1 MSCYSLIELNFDWG
15 HFDDIVDEVYIL
27 ICCKDDFDKKFKN
40 VMKKLKQQNVHK
52 KVIIVKNE
60 GYKNCNKNKNVNTTW
75 KDLSHA
81 VKYILE
87 LNNNDKNTMILEDDF
102 YFDTEN
108 LTTKNLNEIENFTKT
123 KEFDIYSLG
132 SQGNRNDFNLGYHTK
147 LSWAVWS
154 HCFIYSPSGKIKYLN
169 EYMKNNGNIMTD
181 QWYNNNKNF
190 NFYRFWIPLCFQHFA
205 MTENRKTWDTLS
217 TKIQYKLLNMETEG
231 KSKFGFYVF
240 YFYELIIV
248 LLLLII
254 FHYTQDLSTYM

>member
-132 SQGNRNDFNLGYHTK
+132 SHGIRNDFNLGYHTK
-147 LSWAVWS
+147 MKKAYLAQ
-154 HCFIYSPSGKIKYLN
+154 CFIYSPNGKNKYQN
-169 EYMKNNGNIMTD
+169 EYIKKNGNIRTD
-181 QWYNNNKNF
+181 VWYNNKNF
-190 NFYRFWIPLCFQHFA
+190 NFYRFWIPLCFQHFRFS
-205 MTENRKTWDTLS
+205 ENRKTWDNIFVTIVL
-217 TKIQYKLLNMETEG
+217 KLLNLETEG
-231 KSKFGFYVF
+231 KTKLGFYVF
-240 YFYELIIV
+240 YFYELII
-248 LLLLII
+248 LFFFITI
-254 FHYTQDLSTYM
+254 FYYSIKN